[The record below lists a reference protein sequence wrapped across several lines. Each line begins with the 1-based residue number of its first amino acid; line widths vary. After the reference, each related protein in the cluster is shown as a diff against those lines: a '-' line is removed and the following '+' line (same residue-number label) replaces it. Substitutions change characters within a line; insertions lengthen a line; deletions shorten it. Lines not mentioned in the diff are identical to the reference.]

1 MKIDALTRKFDAPAV
16 GQSINAA
23 NTFKVDNY
31 SICAS
36 PMHLAHNCLSLP
48 TFVDSSIEQVNA
60 FNDYR
65 KQTNGP
71 FSETYNPRWRNHPN
85 FSWKQNQPMNQ
96 GGPPHHAQNQYPPR
110 FHQPIHNHGRSAQPV
125 AAYQAPT
132 QVLASSSQFTLE
144 DTLKAFMQLTGQS
157 ISDVRNA
164 TMVNTQVIAKM
175 EVQIGQIANHLG
187 EREKGKL
194 TS

>member
-1 MKIDALTRKFDAPAV
+1 
-16 GQSINAA
+16 
-23 NTFKVDNY
+23 
-31 SICAS
+31 
-36 PMHLAHNCLSLP
+36 
-48 TFVDSSIEQVNA
+48 
-60 FNDYR
+60 
-65 KQTNGP
+65 
-71 FSETYNPRWRNHPN
+71 
-85 FSWKQNQPMNQ
+85 
-96 GGPPHHAQNQYPPR
+96 
-110 FHQPIHNHGRSAQPV
+110 
-125 AAYQAPT
+125 
-132 QVLASSSQFTLE
+132 LE